1 MGAIASDD
9 VIEDSGKGETVLNIV
24 DAHGLN
30 EIQLD
35 KKGVMA
41 LIKALLKK
49 IEANWSKMERKIES
63 QNLRKEL
70 PLWSSQLLV
79 NSMRFRFGAERV
91 SILKEAFALVTPMK
105 VKRNQP
111 FFSSMTL

>member
-1 MGAIASDD
+1 MVSDSYKTALIFEDACLEVKGKYITKKDDQIAIASDD

-49 IEANWSKMERKIES
+49 IEAKLVEDG
-63 QNLRKEL
+63 KEDR
-70 PLWSSQLLV
+70 V
-79 NSMRFRFGAERV
+79 ADFKKGA
-91 SILKEAFALVTPMK
+91 T
-105 VKRNQP
+105 
-111 FFSSMTL
+111 